1 MDARLYERDRR
12 VHFTFKSLSAVP
24 ELGKRQC
31 GVIATAERRLLIDN
45 ADDSSRHSAVLK
57 ESQDWFR
64 HKQVITVK
72 QGYFVHYEKHYP
84 VPVSDTFRAIY
95 ISADNQQ

>member
-12 VHFTFKSLSAVP
+12 VRFTFKSLSAVP

-31 GVIATAERRLLIDN
+31 CVIATAERRLLTDN
-45 ADDSSRHSAVLK
+45 ADDNSRHSAVLQ
-57 ESQDWFR
+57 ESQDWFH
-64 HKQVITVK
+64 HKPVITGK
-72 QGYFVHYEKHYP
+72 QGYFVHYEKHCP

>member
-1 MDARLYERDRR
+1 MDARLYERDGR

-24 ELGKRQC
+24 KLGKRQC
-31 GVIATAERRLLIDN
+31 CVIATAERRLLIDN
-45 ADDSSRHSAVLK
+45 ADDNSRHSAVLK
-57 ESQDWFR
+57 ESHDCFH

>member
-1 MDARLYERDRR
+1 MDACLYERDRR
-12 VHFTFKSLSAVP
+12 VHFPFKSLSAVP
-24 ELGKRQC
+24 RSGKPQYC
-31 GVIATAERRLLIDN
+31 VIATAERRLLIDN
-45 ADDSSRHSAVLK
+45 ADDNSRHSAVLK
-57 ESQDWFR
+57 ESHDWFH

>member
-24 ELGKRQC
+24 ELGKQQC
-31 GVIATAERRLLIDN
+31 CVIATAERRLPDDN
-45 ADDSSRHSAVLK
+45 SRHTAVLK
-57 ESQDWFR
+57 ESQDWFH